1 MERYLLGSRG
11 AGTSLA
17 IDDQADL
24 EGRLSSHGPYGE
36 EGVAAGRDP
45 LREANRI
52 HCKQTRERRKQREEL
67 LREEVE
73 VLTLCKAIV
82 DSGPDLFSLHR
93 VDERAPFSFLCKNF
107 YQRLQVEPE
116 DILGQPL
123 ASVVDPRDRHALA
136 LTLGQVLGNRDQAY
150 GQGGRGQVPG
160 MNGSLVHL
168 RLTSHGVTCPASMTL
183 VIGTQGLVVVTRLYP
198 SEST

>member
-52 HCKQTRERRKQREEL
+52 HCKQTRERRKQREGL
-67 LREEVE
+67 LREV
-73 VLTLCKAIV
+73 
-82 DSGPDLFSLHR
+82 
-93 VDERAPFSFLCKNF
+93 RA
-107 YQRLQVEPE
+107 
-116 DILGQPL
+116 
-123 ASVVDPRDRHALA
+123 
-136 LTLGQVLGNRDQAY
+136 
-150 GQGGRGQVPG
+150 
-160 MNGSLVHL
+160 L
-168 RLTSHGVTCPASMTL
+168 RCCLN
-183 VIGTQGLVVVTRLYP
+183 LYP
-198 SEST
+198 TPP